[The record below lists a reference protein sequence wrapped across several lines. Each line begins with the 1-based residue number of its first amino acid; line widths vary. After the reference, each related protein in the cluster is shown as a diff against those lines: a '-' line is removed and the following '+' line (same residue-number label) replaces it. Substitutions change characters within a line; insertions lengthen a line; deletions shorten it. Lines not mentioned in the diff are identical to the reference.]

1 MDLGDDPCCHVCYNL
16 ERKLARKAGYYRN
29 GHGGPFAKYQTIK
42 EPDDEPVRIYLNGD
56 RVRAQSG
63 KCIFCAI
70 MAHVSVADGPFT
82 LRLSP
87 GRTPTIEQGAR
98 RYEIYRPTG
107 PTTASQ
113 LEVDST
119 ALEVPGPPPS
129 IQHIPERPEVS
140 RAPTSERALAF
151 IRACLATCDEA
162 HGACRAGAPGPPP
175 KRLVRV
181 PGGGGDGPVR
191 VVATPPRG
199 FREPYA
205 ALSYCWGRG
214 VHLKTTRANLRD
226 MMAGGLERARLPAVI
241 SDAVRIAAA
250 LGFRYLWVDSLC
262 IVQDDARDW
271 DAESQRMCAIYAGA
285 RLTLAAAS
293 AESADV
299 PLARRHRRHEP
310 AVFRCRCR
318 GGSSGGDGD
327 GDLLLAAR
335 EECAGGFHADY
346 LVKPEDLPGEPLHG
360 RGWALQEAVL
370 STRVV
375 FYTPAELQW
384 RCLAARA
391 CECRVPLPP
400 GSGPGAIAMTRAYL
414 QQQRLMGRDDD
425 DGGDG
430 DGDGDGD
437 GRGRREIF
445 AGWDQ
450 IVERYTER
458 LLTDPD
464 DKLPALSGL
473 AQLLWQTLLFPGPPP
488 SPLPP
493 PSPSPP
499 LPSGPRSG
507 YVAGLWADDLVRGM
521 LWSPLHKPLPLPSGP
536 NRTSPGTGEEEEEDA
551 HYYRAPSFSW
561 ASVEGPVTW
570 RWRRSQ
576 EYYGAST
583 AAYVETAR
591 VVDSWSHARGA
602 SPYGRLAAAAGSAGV
617 VLRAPL
623 IEHCSMSPGLSP
635 KKEEEEEEGAHAPL
649 WTLREID
656 PVLDRLELDAEFM
669 ELFPVADGSTLAG
682 ERGEGPG
689 GAAPRWSVR
698 RSRRGGVRSARG
710 FSEGV
715 AVGDVSLLMM
725 AQNVESQFFLVLGV
739 SPSNPAAYER
749 LGMVRG
755 GRQGISDVG
764 RTRGW
769 DLVKLSKE
777 TLLHGSVAELDD
789 DMEWTGRAGVAR
801 MRTVTI
807 V

>member
-151 IRACLATCDEA
+151 IRARPSSDAGVGAVAVVAMAMATC
-162 HGACRAGAPGPPP
+162 
-175 KRLVRV
+175 V
-181 PGGGGDGPVR
+181 
-191 VVATPPRG
+191 
-199 FREPYA
+199 
-205 ALSYCWGRG
+205 
-214 VHLKTTRANLRD
+214 
-226 MMAGGLERARLPAVI
+226 
-241 SDAVRIAAA
+241 
-250 LGFRYLWVDSLC
+250 
-262 IVQDDARDW
+262 
-271 DAESQRMCAIYAGA
+271 
-285 RLTLAAAS
+285 
-293 AESADV
+293 
-299 PLARRHRRHEP
+299 
-310 AVFRCRCR
+310 
-318 GGSSGGDGD
+318 
-327 GDLLLAAR
+327 LAAR
-335 EECAGGFHADY
+335 EEWRRRAFHADY

-602 SPYGRLAAAAGSAGV
+602 SPYGRLAAAAGSAG
-617 VLRAPL
+617 
-623 IEHCSMSPGLSP
+623 
-635 KKEEEEEEGAHAPL
+635 EEEEEEGAHAPL